1 MLSREENEI
10 LTRVGASTP
19 MGELMR
25 RYWIPALLSEEIP
38 APDCPPVRVRLLGED
53 LVAFRDSHGSV
64 GLLGEHCAH
73 RGTSLVFGRNEEC
86 GLRCVYHGW
95 KYDVD
100 GNVLDT
106 PAEPAA
112 SDFKK
117 KLRHMAY
124 PCKEVASMIF
134 TYMGPAEK
142 QPLIPGYEWFTLAE
156 EQVCPVKSY
165 LECNYLQGIEGDFD
179 SSHTSFLHNN
189 NIKNAERLKRDGAP
203 TLEAEDTS
211 YGMRAISIRTVGTEQ
226 IYVRTSPYM
235 MPSFSIVP
243 GPPTAKFEEDDI
255 RAFRFWV
262 PIDDQTTWLYILNL
276 RKRPFTDEERKSLRS
291 WIGADYRRIRNLGN
305 NYLQNRELQRT
316 ASYTGIEALNPAE
329 QDGCATES
337 MGAIW
342 NRSKEHL
349 GYSDKTIIALRKML
363 LRAVSDVAE
372 GKEPPHIIRD
382 PQQNDFS
389 KLRSIKGVLPAG
401 TDWRQI
407 MIGMGPNDG

>member
-1 MLSREENEI
+1 MLSRDENEI

-38 APDCPPVRVRLLGED
+38 VPDCPPVRVRLLGED
-53 LVAFRDSHGSV
+53 LVAFRDSHGRI

-73 RGTSLVFGRNEEC
+73 RGTSLFFGRNEEC

-106 PAEPAA
+106 PAEPAT

-117 KLRHMAY
+117 KLRHVAY
-124 PCKEVASMIF
+124 PCKEVARMIF

-203 TLEAEDTS
+203 TLDAEETS
-211 YGMRAISIRTVGTEQ
+211 YGMRAISIRTVGTGQ

-255 RAFRFWV
+255 RGFRFWV
-262 PIDDQTTWLYILNL
+262 PIDDQTTWLYILNM

-316 ASYTGIEALNPAE
+316 ASYTGIEAFNPAE

>member
-53 LVAFRDSHGSV
+53 LVAFRDSHGRI

-73 RGTSLVFGRNEEC
+73 RGTSLFFGRNEEC

-117 KLRHMAY
+117 KLRHVAY
-124 PCKEVASMIF
+124 PCKEVARMIF

-189 NIKNAERLKRDGAP
+189 IKNAERLKRDGAP
-203 TLEAEDTS
+203 TLDAEDTS
-211 YGMRAISIRTVGTEQ
+211 YGMRAISIRTVGTGQ

-262 PIDDQTTWLYILNL
+262 PIDDQTTWLYILNM

-316 ASYTGIEALNPAE
+316 ASYTGIEAFNPAE

-342 NRSKEHL
+342 NRSKEQL

-363 LRAVSDVAE
+363 LRTVSDVAE

-382 PQQNDFS
+382 PQCNDFS
-389 KLRSIKGVLPAG
+389 KLRSIKGVLPVG

-407 MIGMGPNDG
+407 MDGMGPNDG

>member
-1 MLSREENEI
+1 
-10 LTRVGASTP
+10 
-19 MGELMR
+19 
-25 RYWIPALLSEEIP
+25 
-38 APDCPPVRVRLLGED
+38 
-53 LVAFRDSHGSV
+53 
-64 GLLGEHCAH
+64 
-73 RGTSLVFGRNEEC
+73 
-86 GLRCVYHGW
+86 
-95 KYDVD
+95 
-100 GNVLDT
+100 
-106 PAEPAA
+106 
-112 SDFKK
+112 
-117 KLRHMAY
+117 
-124 PCKEVASMIF
+124 MIF
-134 TYMGPAEK
+134 TYMGPAER
-142 QPLIPGYEWFTLAE
+142 QPLIPRYEWFTLAE

-203 TLEAEDTS
+203 ILDAEDTS

-262 PIDDQTTWLYILNL
+262 PIDDQTTWLYILNM
-276 RKRPFTDEERKSLRS
+276 RKRPFTDEERKNLRS
-291 WIGADYRRIRNLGN
+291 WIDADYRRIRNLGN
-305 NYLQNRELQRT
+305 NYLQNRQLQRT
-316 ASYTGIEALNPAE
+316 ASYTGIEAFNPAE

-342 NRSKEHL
+342 DRSKEHL

-363 LRAVSDVAE
+363 LRAVSDIAE

-382 PQQNDFS
+382 PKCNDFS
-389 KLRSIKGVLPAG
+389 KLRSIKGVLPVG

-407 MIGMGPNDG
+407 MAGMGPNDG

>member
-73 RGTSLVFGRNEEC
+73 RGTSLFFGRNEEC

-124 PCKEVASMIF
+124 PCKEVASIF

-235 MPSFSIVP
+235 MLSFSIVP

>member
-19 MGELMR
+19 MGELIR

-53 LVAFRDSHGSV
+53 LVAFRDSQGRV

-73 RGTSLVFGRNEEC
+73 RGTSLFFGRNEEC

-106 PAEPAA
+106 PAEPAD

-117 KLRHMAY
+117 KLRHVAY
-124 PCKEVASMIF
+124 PCKEVARMIF

-203 TLEAEDTS
+203 TLDAEETS
-211 YGMRAISIRTVGTEQ
+211 YGMRAISIRTVGTGQ

-255 RAFRFWV
+255 RGFRFWV
-262 PIDDQTTWLYILNL
+262 PIDDQTTWLYILNM

-316 ASYTGIEALNPAE
+316 ASYTGIEAFNPAE

-342 NRSKEHL
+342 DRSKEHL

-372 GKEPPHIIRD
+372 GKEPPHIILD
-382 PQQNDFS
+382 PQSNDFS

-407 MIGMGPNDG
+407 MKGMGPNDG

>member
-53 LVAFRDSHGSV
+53 LVAFRDSHGRI

-73 RGTSLVFGRNEEC
+73 RGTSLFFGRNEEC

-117 KLRHMAY
+117 KLRHVAY
-124 PCKEVASMIF
+124 PCKEVARMIF

-189 NIKNAERLKRDGAP
+189 IKNAERLKRDGAP
-203 TLEAEDTS
+203 TLDAEDTS
-211 YGMRAISIRTVGTEQ
+211 YGMRAISIRTVGTGQ

-262 PIDDQTTWLYILNL
+262 PIDDQTTWLYILNM

-305 NYLQNRELQRT
+305 NYLQSRELQRT
-316 ASYTGIEALNPAE
+316 ASYTGIEAFNPAE

-363 LRAVSDVAE
+363 LRTVSDVAE

-382 PQQNDFS
+382 PQCNDFS
-389 KLRSIKGVLPAG
+389 KLRSIKGVLPVG

-407 MIGMGPNDG
+407 MDGMGPNDG